1 MVSGTMS
8 NSAHFLRKARWLRC
22 GVATCALIG
31 VTALPTV
38 AAAAPVDTPPPTAP
52 TDPTVPPA
60 SDDPTITTPAEVPP
74 ATEPGTESVPDSED
88 TGFTDTGFDDDNTD
102 VSRWWWIAGIVV
114 AVMAVVGVVV
124 ALRRRDTTERWAQ
137 RASLLCDSARAL
149 SVTLS
154 TRLADPAP
162 WSIPTR
168 YSEQHRRCAG
178 YVGELTASAPDGRT
192 GALLAAVA
200 TDTQRLH
207 DAVTGV
213 AAGATQD
220 VARDALQPP
229 LDQLATSLTALEEL
243 TTSMVMHAA
252 LPSGRSAN

>member
-1 MVSGTMS
+1 MVSDTMS
-8 NSAHFLRKARWLRC
+8 NSEHRRRTARQLYV
-22 GVATCALIG
+22 GVATFVVLG
-31 VTALPTV
+31 VATMPAV
-38 AAAAPVDTPPPTAP
+38 AAAAPVDTPPATVPA
-52 TDPTVPPA
+52 DPTIPPA
-60 SDDPTITTPAEVPP
+60 SDAPTVTTPAEDP
-74 ATEPGTESVPDSED
+74 AVTEPVPEPDSED
-88 TGFTDTGFDDDNTD
+88 TGFTDTGFDDENTD

-114 AVMAVVGVVV
+114 AVVAVMGLVV

-154 TRLADPAP
+154 TRLADPSP

-178 YVGELTASAPDGRT
+178 YVAELTGSAPDGRT

-200 TDTQRLH
+200 TDTQGLH

-213 AAGATQD
+213 ATGATQEA
-220 VARDALQPP
+220 ARTALQPP
-229 LDQLATSLTALEEL
+229 LDQLAASLTALEEL
-243 TTSMVMHAA
+243 TTSLAMHAA